1 METANQMT
9 IEEWY
14 AMHLAAPQLE
24 VIDCAIRRLER
35 GDSRTVGG
43 ALMIA
48 IAISRETSGVLTY
61 GPQAYKMYKLYNSQY
76 KQFCIKHYGHLPIWW
91 GSSLFINLKINSLK
105 LFRQACIDAA
115 K

>member
-1 METANQMT
+1 METTKQMT

-35 GDSRTVGG
+35 GDSRTVGDSI
-43 ALMIA
+43 LEVLA
-48 IAISRETSGVLTY
+48 IDRDVKDVKTY
-61 GPQAYKMYKLYNSQY
+61 GPQAFKIYELYNSQY

-91 GSSLFINLKINSLK
+91 GSSPFINLKIKSLK

>member
-1 METANQMT
+1 METTKQMT

-35 GDSRTVGG
+35 GDSRTVGD
-43 ALMIA
+43 ALMDALSINRA
-48 IAISRETSGVLTY
+48 TKEVATY
-61 GPQAYKMYKLYNSQY
+61 GPQAFKIYELYKNQY
-76 KQFCIKHYGHLPIWW
+76 RQFCIKHYGHLPIWW
-91 GSSLFINLKINSLK
+91 GSSLFINLKIKSLK